1 MTRFVEYPSSCTLV
15 VKYLK
20 PTHLKAFG
28 SKKTTGPK
36 KNNQNQLSS
45 LSLGELSFMNN
56 CSSAFFIFFL
66 FTKYNYIHHNVI

>member
-1 MTRFVEYPSSCTLV
+1 MTRFVEYPSSCTLI

-36 KNNQNQLSS
+36 KNSQNQ
-45 LSLGELSFMNN
+45 LSFMNN
-56 CSSAFFIFFL
+56 CSSAFFYFFFYL
-66 FTKYNYIHHNVI
+66 QNTIIYNIISYNKLH

>member
-1 MTRFVEYPSSCTLV
+1 MTRFVEYPSSCRLV

-36 KNNQNQLSS
+36 KYSQNQLNS

-56 CSSAFFIFFL
+56 CSSAFFSFFL
-66 FTKYNYIHHNVI
+66 IYKIQLYTT